1 MGKLN
6 AYRMNRE
13 ASVHAQIRNKKLEKA
28 LRFNPENRPLQWPNM
43 FLIWMFDVFLKRL
56 NKK

>member
-28 LRFNPENRPLQWPNM
+28 LRFNPENRPLQ
-43 FLIWMFDVFLKRL
+43 
-56 NKK
+56 